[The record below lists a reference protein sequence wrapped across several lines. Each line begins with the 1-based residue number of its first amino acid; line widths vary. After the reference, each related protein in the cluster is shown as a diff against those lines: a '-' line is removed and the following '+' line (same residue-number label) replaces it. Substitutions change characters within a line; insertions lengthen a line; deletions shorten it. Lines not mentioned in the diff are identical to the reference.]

1 MRENGTDGRRSE
13 DTSASSFVVIDGSED
28 SAGSGADGGDGSGG
42 GGGDGDRRRFART
55 LDSKLKK
62 LQRHH
67 GGGGK
72 SHASRKPVFVTTVKT
87 GIFLDPPPD
96 LAALLGL
103 DDHRSSSSGTVDSV
117 RYYSYSSKPR
127 VLYDKQHQLRTSAAA
142 AAAARKTD
150 RQPE

>member
-1 MRENGTDGRRSE
+1 M
-13 DTSASSFVVIDGSED
+13 VI
-28 SAGSGADGGDGSGG
+28 GG
-42 GGGDGDRRRFART
+42 GGGVGGSGDDEDRDRQHFVKS

-62 LQRHH
+62 LQRRAA

-72 SHASRKPVFVTTVKT
+72 RSSSRKPVFVTTVKT

-103 DDHRSSSSGTVDSV
+103 DDRSSSAPAGDISSCH

-127 VLYDKQHQLRTSAAA
+127 VLYDKQHQRITATVT
-142 AAAARKTD
+142 RKYD
-150 RQPE
+150 QQSE